1 MIVITVD
8 GGLVQGVSSD
18 DQTLVGRQVIVID
31 YDTEGADPD
40 EVVAVPQDQG
50 KTEEATIGR
59 HEIGVLY
66 APVAKFLSDERA
78 ETP

>member
-1 MIVITVD
+1 MIIITIE

-18 DQTLVGRQVIVID
+18 DPTLVGQEVIVID

-50 KTEEATIGR
+50 KTEDATIGR

-66 APVAKFLSDERA
+66 APVAKFLQES
-78 ETP
+78 P

>member
-1 MIVITVD
+1 MIVITID

-18 DQTLVGRQVIVID
+18 DQTLVGQEVVVIN
-31 YDTEGADPD
+31 YDAEGAEAG

-66 APVAKFLSDERA
+66 EPVAKFLQESQ
-78 ETP
+78 

>member
-1 MIVITVD
+1 MIVITIE
-8 GGLVQGVSSD
+8 GGLVQGISSD
-18 DQTLVGRQVIVID
+18 EPKLVGRQVVVID
-31 YDTEGADPD
+31 YDAEGADAD

-66 APVAKFLSDERA
+66 APVAKFLQESQ
-78 ETP
+78 